1 MISLSKVIKASRVI
15 SLDDTVVIKPVPV
28 ISVDDSAE
36 FIPGS
41 DNYSER
47 DPHESEAMVLKD
59 QIVSDAEAAAELIL
73 AQATEAAE
81 LLKSNTQLEINNW
94 WTEKRAADIETAER
108 AKQDGYDSGYQT
120 GYAKA
125 EESVKEQYSQMIVN
139 AKAIIEHATE
149 IKQQMIQ
156 EAEPFLIE
164 LSCSIAEKII
174 ERQLS
179 LEPEWMIASIR
190 KVLQRKREQ
199 GVISLCVSPSQFAFV
214 QDFREELLL
223 AIDSQ
228 AELQVLPDPSVGEFG
243 CVVRSSFGSID
254 ARIDTQLEEIKE
266 ALLQLFRRGEGTSQN
281 E

>member
-1 MISLSKVIKASRVI
+1 
-15 SLDDTVVIKPVPV
+15 
-28 ISVDDSAE
+28 
-36 FIPGS
+36 
-41 DNYSER
+41 
-47 DPHESEAMVLKD
+47 
-59 QIVSDAEAAAELIL
+59 
-73 AQATEAAE
+73 
-81 LLKSNTQLEINNW
+81 
-94 WTEKRAADIETAER
+94 
-108 AKQDGYDSGYQT
+108 
-120 GYAKA
+120 
-125 EESVKEQYSQMIVN
+125 MIVN